1 MDWYPL
7 WNSLRIALISCAAV
21 FFLGIF
27 AAYYIARLPR
37 VIKGVLDVLLT
48 LPMVLPPTVVGYF
61 LLLLFGAKRPLGIFF
76 MQHFGVKLV
85 MNWYSAIFASIVV
98 AFPLMYRTA
107 RGAFESFDET
117 LAWSAQTLGQSD
129 TWIFWRVRMPACRQG
144 ILAGTVL
151 AFARALGEYGAT
163 SMIAGYTPGKTA
175 TIATTVYQLWRTNDE
190 LGAMRGCWGYRHFG
204 GGAAGGEPAGEKTE
218 SGCPEMS
225 LEINIEKKLDGFT
238 LRAAFTAGNTSTA
251 LLGAS
256 GCGKSMTLRCIA
268 GIVKPDRGRIVLDG
282 RVLFD
287 SDRHI
292 DLPPQQRG
300 VGLLFQNYALFPNMT
315 VEQNILCGLKTEKD
329 PAARRAA
336 CAEMLRTMRLEEL
349 AKRYPAQLSG
359 GQQQRAALA
368 RILVGKP
375 RILMLDEPF
384 SALDSYLREEVEG
397 EVGSLLANF
406 AGTALLVT
414 HNRDEA
420 YRLCKEMIVLNEGQ
434 VLRTGSTKAVF
445 ADPQSIA
452 AARLTGCKNILPCT
466 PLDSHTVRLDGWNT
480 TLRLALPV
488 PAGCTA
494 VGIRAHDFTRC
505 AADAP
510 NAIPVKAVSTSENP
524 FDWTLICTPPE
535 GTAQL
540 WWKVSKK
547 SLCSAA
553 PAAPQHL
560 CAAPESIM
568 PLKD

>member
-1 MDWYPL
+1 
-7 WNSLRIALISCAAV
+7 
-21 FFLGIF
+21 
-27 AAYYIARLPR
+27 
-37 VIKGVLDVLLT
+37 
-48 LPMVLPPTVVGYF
+48 
-61 LLLLFGAKRPLGIFF
+61 
-76 MQHFGVKLV
+76 
-85 MNWYSAIFASIVV
+85 
-98 AFPLMYRTA
+98 
-107 RGAFESFDET
+107 
-117 LAWSAQTLGQSD
+117 
-129 TWIFWRVRMPACRQG
+129 
-144 ILAGTVL
+144 
-151 AFARALGEYGAT
+151 
-163 SMIAGYTPGKTA
+163 
-175 TIATTVYQLWRTNDE
+175 
-190 LGAMRGCWGYRHFG
+190 
-204 GGAAGGEPAGEKTE
+204 
-218 SGCPEMS
+218 MS
-225 LEINIEKKLDGFT
+225 LEVNVTKRFDGFT
-238 LRAAFTAGNTSTA
+238 LHAAFTAGDTATA

-268 GIVKPDRGRIVLDG
+268 GIVRPDEGRIVLDG

-287 SDRHI
+287 SAQGI
-292 DLPPQQRG
+292 DLPPQQRN

-315 VEQNILCGLKTEKD
+315 VEQNILCALKKEKD

-336 CAEMLRTMRLEEL
+336 CAEALRAMRLEEL
-349 AKRYPAQLSG
+349 AKRLPGALSG

-368 RILVGKP
+368 RILAAKP

-397 EVGSLLANF
+397 EVGSLLAGF

-434 VLRTGSTKAVF
+434 VLRAGTTKAVF

-466 PLDSHTVRLDGWNT
+466 PLDSHTVRLDGWDT

-494 VGIRAHDFTRC
+494 VGIRAHDFTPC

-524 FDWTLICTPPE
+524 FDWNLICTPPE

-553 PAAPQHL
+553 PAAPQYL

-568 PLKD
+568 PLKG